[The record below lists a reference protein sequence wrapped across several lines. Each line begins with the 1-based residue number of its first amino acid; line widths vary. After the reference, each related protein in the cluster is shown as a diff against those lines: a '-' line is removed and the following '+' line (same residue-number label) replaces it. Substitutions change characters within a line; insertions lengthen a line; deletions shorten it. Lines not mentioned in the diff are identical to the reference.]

1 MSTFASPWHQR
12 FSLEALPR
20 EAWKNAGGW
29 TRPIASRLEH
39 GNLRWRVSVADVSKA
54 GPFSQF
60 EGVDRTAVMVQGDH
74 LRLSCHTHE
83 WIFDGPGSV
92 AKFPGELAIDCDTP
106 SSPARLWNVMV
117 ARKHARATVQVLKTD
132 DVAVPKAP
140 DVLVLVLRGSYEM
153 EAEPHD
159 AYPPLAAGDGL
170 HLKNV
175 EINILLRKLKKE
187 SLLLITQ
194 LW

>member
-1 MSTFASPWHQR
+1 MSTTANPWFQR

-29 TRPIASRLEH
+29 TRPIASRLDQ
-39 GNLRWRVSVADVSKA
+39 GNLHWRVSVADVSTA

-60 EGVDRTAVMVQGDH
+60 EGMDRTAVMVQGAH
-74 LRLSCHTHE
+74 LRLSCLAQE
-83 WIFDGPGSV
+83 WVFSGPGSV

-106 SSPARLWNVMV
+106 SPPARLWNVMV
-117 ARKHARATVQVLKTD
+117 ARERARATVQVLKSDAIEIPT
-132 DVAVPKAP
+132 AP
-140 DVLVLVLRGSYEM
+140 DVLVLVLSGSY
-153 EAEPHD
+153 AITTEPH
-159 AYPPLAAGDGL
+159 APPLGAGDGM
-170 HLKNV
+170 HLKNL
-175 EINILLRKLKKE
+175 EKNINLRRLEKE